1 MSDLPTPKTLAA
13 KRPQKRRLNNT
24 LIAGIVLSTL
34 VVAVAAFGPFLL
46 ASPLQQ
52 NPEASLALPSAEFL
66 LGTDQLG
73 RDLLSR
79 VVSGMRV
86 DLLIAIA
93 ALIIPMILGGLL
105 GAIAAWV
112 GGWFENAIVTI
123 ADAVQAFPY
132 YLLII
137 VLVFFL
143 GAGVSSI
150 FIAVGVVAWVSY
162 MRIMRAQVQAE
173 VGKDY
178 TKTALGA
185 GYSQPRVLL
194 RHILPNVYRQPLTFY
209 VTDVVVVIISTAT
222 LSYFG
227 LGIAPPTPELGAII
241 ADGQQFIAERP
252 LLSIIPGLA
261 VVLIGAALSLL
272 GNGLSEQMDE
282 S

>member
-1 MSDLPTPKTLAA
+1 MEALVAPVESSADRHP
-13 KRPQKRRLNNT
+13 RRRLNGT
-24 LIAGIVLSTL
+24 LTAGIVLSGL
-34 VVAVAAFGPFLL
+34 VMAIAALGPLL
-46 ASPLQQ
+46 LVSPLQQ
-52 NPEASLALPSAEFL
+52 NPAAILAPPSAEFP

-86 DLLIAIA
+86 DLLIATT
-93 ALIIPMILGGLL
+93 ALIIPMILGGVL
-105 GAIAAWV
+105 GAVSAWV
-112 GGWFENAIVTI
+112 GGWLESAVAVI
-123 ADAVQAFPY
+123 ADVVQAFPY

-143 GAGVSSI
+143 GAGVGSI
-150 FIAVGVVAWVSY
+150 FIAVGAIAWVSY

-173 VGKDY
+173 IGRDY
-178 TKTALGA
+178 TRAALGA
-185 GYSQPRVLL
+185 GYSGSRVLV
-194 RHILPNVYRQPLTFY
+194 RHIFPNVYKQPLAFY

-252 LLSIIPGLA
+252 LLSVAPGLA
-261 VVLIGAALSLL
+261 VVIIGAALSLL
-272 GNGLSEQMDE
+272 GNGLSEQLDE